1 MATEDSDVDYWSLSP
16 AQLAARIGL
25 IARADP
31 SDTDS
36 AIRAEASQLAE
47 EWRETMNMPKATFQD
62 QARQVALVDS
72 LQRRTVE
79 ILVRTSQHN

>member
-31 SDTDS
+31 SDMDGAT
-36 AIRAEASQLAE
+36 RAEASLLAE
-47 EWRETMNMPKATFQD
+47 EWREAMNMPKATFQD
-62 QARQVALVDS
+62 QERQVALVDS
-72 LQRRTVE
+72 LQKRTVE
-79 ILVRTSQHN
+79 ILVRTSQSN